1 MVTIEVLGEPSPQ
14 YTALDRAVRAALLDL
29 DDAEVDAALRHSA
42 DRSVWARYAL
52 RSQPGLVIDGQ
63 LVCEGRIPKESEII
77 LWLGDVEVA

>member
-1 MVTIEVLGEPSPQ
+1 MVMIEVLGEPGPQ
-14 YTALDRAVRAALLDL
+14 AAALEQAVRAALLDL

-42 DRSVWARYAL
+42 DRSVWAHYAL
-52 RSQPGLVIDGQ
+52 RNQPGLAIDGR